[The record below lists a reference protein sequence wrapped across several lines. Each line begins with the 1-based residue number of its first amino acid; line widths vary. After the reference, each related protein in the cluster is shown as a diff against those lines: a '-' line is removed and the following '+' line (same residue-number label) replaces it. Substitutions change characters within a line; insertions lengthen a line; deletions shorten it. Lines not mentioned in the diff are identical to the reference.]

1 MVVKNTMYSECPPY
15 VTSAANEMLSI
26 VLKHNVKIGN
36 VPEHKVLR

>member
-1 MVVKNTMYSECPPY
+1 MVVKNTKYSECPPY

-26 VLKHNVKIGN
+26 VLKHTVKIGN